1 MKVKHTKDF
10 LGNYG
15 TVLFDL
21 SDVDRILVDGKRV
34 NMIAYDSNNKEI
46 KPEVIDDYDSNNKE
60 IEPEVIDDYDSN
72 NKEIETKKIEKLL
85 NILEAGDY
93 DEGIENTNFDVE
105 DLIKL
110 SNKNLQ
116 EENIDFLEEI
126 FWDWYPH
133 EISLSETPKD
143 VKDALSK
150 IGKILVQNARLSHQE
165 YKRLI

>member
-46 KPEVIDDYDSNNKE
+46 K
-60 IEPEVIDDYDSN
+60 PEVIDDYDSN